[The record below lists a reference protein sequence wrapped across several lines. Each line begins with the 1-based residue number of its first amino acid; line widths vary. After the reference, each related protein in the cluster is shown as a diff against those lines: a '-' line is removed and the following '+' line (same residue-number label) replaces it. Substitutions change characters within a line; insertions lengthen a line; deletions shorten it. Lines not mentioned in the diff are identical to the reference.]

1 MSIRKPP
8 VKLASPNILTLCA
21 GAFLERVHDRSYSAD
36 SFNPCRGAPTRF
48 APVHDVK
55 GNCVPSLYAGD
66 TLESAIYETI
76 FHDVPV
82 TAKRKTVPK
91 TLVQSRAHGRL
102 QVLRD
107 LRLASLRGPDLRRW
121 RISRNALIT
130 TSSNRYRDTA
140 QWAKAVHHAV
150 TPAKTGVQWLSGA
163 EEPAPD
169 PVSSTG
175 QALIRGRWIPACAG
189 MTLWGM
195 TLVFTGPYFHR
206 NRRGPQAA

>member
-1 MSIRKPP
+1 MSVRKPP
-8 VKLASPNILTLCA
+8 AKLANPNILILRA
-21 GAFLERVHDRSYSAD
+21 GALLERIHDRHYSAD

-102 QVLRD
+102 QTLRD

-130 TSSNRYRDTA
+130 TSPNLYRDTA
-140 QWAKAVHHAV
+140 QWATAVHH
-150 TPAKTGVQWLSGA
+150 QF
-163 EEPAPD
+163 PD
-169 PVSSTG
+169 VEGLLWTSNQCDPDTAYLFFGDRVASTDFKLLR
-175 QALIRGRWIPACAG
+175 ARDG
-189 MTLWGM
+189 MTDATFLSDVRQAG
-195 TLVFTGPYFHR
+195 
-206 NRRGPQAA
+206 RRGGISIVV

>member
-8 VKLASPNILTLCA
+8 VKLASPNILTLHA
-21 GAFLERVHDRSYSAD
+21 GAFLERVHDRDYSAD
-36 SFNPCRGAPTRF
+36 SFNPCRGALTRF

-130 TSSNRYRDTA
+130 TSSNRYRATA
-140 QWAKAVHHAV
+140 QWAKAVHHQFPHV
-150 TPAKTGVQWLSGA
+150 EGLLWTSNQCD
-163 EEPAPD
+163 PD
-169 PVSSTG
+169 TAYLFFGDRVASTDFNILHARDG
-175 QALIRGRWIPACAG
+175 MADATFLADVRQAG
-189 MTLWGM
+189 
-195 TLVFTGPYFHR
+195 
-206 NRRGPQAA
+206 RRGGISIVV

>member
-8 VKLASPNILTLCA
+8 VKLANPNILTLRA
-21 GAFLERVHDRSYSAD
+21 GAFLERVHDRDYSAD

-48 APVHDVK
+48 APVYDVK

-140 QWAKAVHHAV
+140 QWAKAVHHQFPHV
-150 TPAKTGVQWLSGA
+150 EGLLWTSNQCD
-163 EEPAPD
+163 PD
-169 PVSSTG
+169 TAYLFFGDRVASTDFNILHARDG
-175 QALIRGRWIPACAG
+175 MADATFLADVRQAG
-189 MTLWGM
+189 
-195 TLVFTGPYFHR
+195 
-206 NRRGPQAA
+206 RRGGISIVV